1 MTQKATVT
9 EQSIAQARQA
19 RTKDDK
25 ENKPYPFP
33 IDRLTTSQ
41 EIIEATPEVEQV
53 KEKPYP
59 FPVDR

>member
-9 EQSIAQARQA
+9 E
-19 RTKDDK
+19 TKDDK

-41 EIIEATPEVEQV
+41 EITEATPEVEQV